1 MTFSSPTLRGKL
13 VRTRLLCEDLP
24 PPPSNVNTNI
34 MPPKEAKTTREIF
47 QAHVDNPACGGC
59 HMVMD
64 RIGFAFENY
73 DVVGRYRTE
82 ENGVPVDAS
91 GEIAG
96 DNFSFKSLREL
107 NDHLA
112 TNETV
117 RDCMVRFM
125 SYFAYG
131 ATGWADDA
139 CTHDA
144 ITTEAKTT
152 NFSIRGVLTAITHA
166 PHFTTRVQ

>member
-1 MTFSSPTLRGKL
+1 
-13 VRTRLLCEDLP
+13 
-24 PPPSNVNTNI
+24 
-34 MPPKEAKTTREIF
+34 
-47 QAHVDNPACGGC
+47 
-59 HMVMD
+59 MVMD

-82 ENGVPVDAS
+82 ENGIAVDPS

-96 DNFSFKSLREL
+96 DGFTFKSLGEL
-107 NDHLA
+107 NSHLA
-112 TNETV
+112 SNENV

-131 ATGWADDA
+131 ATGWADDG

-144 ITTEAKTT
+144 ITTEAKGS
-152 NFSIRGVLTAITHA
+152 NWSIRGVLTAITHA